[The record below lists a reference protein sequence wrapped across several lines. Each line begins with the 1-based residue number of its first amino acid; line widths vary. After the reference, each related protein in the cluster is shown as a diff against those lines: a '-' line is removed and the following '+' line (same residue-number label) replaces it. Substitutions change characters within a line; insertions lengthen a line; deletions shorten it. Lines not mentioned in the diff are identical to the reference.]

1 MDRRQLADWKR
12 LLRVMEMVAE
22 LPIYHQRGR
31 GGGGRRGRGSRGRGT
46 DGGRGRGTYRR
57 YKWWRG
63 RRAAVKAP
71 VVQEAGASTQ
81 GVPEAPPAEAVR
93 PNEVVVEEETRMDVA
108 GPAPSPPLKKKIE

>member
-1 MDRRQLADWKR
+1 MDRRQLAHCKR
-12 LLRVMEMVAE
+12 ILRMIEVLVANK
-22 LPIYHQRGR
+22 PNYHQRGR
-31 GGGGRRGRGSRGRGT
+31 GGGGRRGRGSRGRST

-63 RRAAVKAP
+63 RRAAVRAP

-108 GPAPSPPLKKKIE
+108 GPSTLSTSEKKN